1 MNSQGSGNSTNPQPG
16 ERASSGNGKRST
28 PSPGVGGSSVSN
40 GKETRRT
47 VKR

>member
-16 ERASSGNGKRST
+16 GRASGGNGNRST
-28 PSPGVGGSSVSN
+28 PSPGVGGSSVTN